1 MQDKR
6 KIKRAKRRKD
16 GRTKTADLKALSS
29 NAYALGRKI
38 SKRLYA
44 TIRLSIIKIN
54 YERLTKAARFF
65 GLTLS
70 ATARRV
76 LAIEEAE
83 GHAAKQRL
91 FSYFEKKTKQ
101 GTRPAKPRR
110 RTYTATDLWAKEAK
124 AASHNLINLRLTA
137 YDLAEIQTQQEEG
150 KINGNLYG
158 RSYSAAFGSLLSYG
172 LLIVSK
178 LITAYE
184 MGRFIGIDPKDR
196 EKPTREKRNR
206 TYTEIKRRI
215 IEEGYTT
222 SL

>member
-1 MQDKR
+1 MQEPK
-6 KIKRAKRRKD
+6 KIKRTKRRKD

-29 NAYALGRKI
+29 NAYALRSV

-44 TIRLSIIKIN
+44 TIRLSIIKKN
-54 YERLTKAARFF
+54 FERLTKAARFF

-83 GHAAKQRL
+83 SHAAKQRRV
-91 FSYFEKKTKQ
+91 SYFEEKTRK
-101 GTRPAKPRR
+101 GTRPPKQRR
-110 RTYTATDLWAKEAK
+110 RTYTAADLWAKEGK
-124 AASHNLINLRLTA
+124 TASHRLINLRLTA
-137 YDLAEIQTQQEEG
+137 YDLAEIETHREEG
-150 KINGNLYG
+150 KTNGNLYG
-158 RSYSAAFGSLLSYG
+158 RSYSAAFGSLLMFG
-172 LLIVSK
+172 LLIVDR